1 MYLSVIIP
9 SYKSASVLRNNIP
22 YLQQHLSAKGFAYEI
37 LVVDDGSDD
46 DSLTKKTVEEL
57 KCVYLANPVN
67 MGKGEAVR
75 NGMRHAKGQ
84 FRIFT
89 DADIP
94 FNAEA
99 FDHFLHYLDFKEFD
113 LVIGDRTLQQS
124 NYFGEI
130 SRARKVGSAWF
141 SFIVGRFVAG
151 GMFDTQCGM
160 KGFRAAIAD
169 DLFGVGRIAG
179 FAFDVELIYIALKR
193 NYDIKRLPVTLRS
206 QEGSSVNMLKHSFR
220 MVMDLFRIKF
230 NHLRK
235 KYEKI
240 RSAN

>member
-1 MYLSVIIP
+1 MYLSVVIP

-22 YLQQHLSAKGFAYEI
+22 LLQTHLREKGFEHEI
-37 LVVDDGSDD
+37 IVVDDGSEDD
-46 DSLTKKTVEEL
+46 QLTKKAAEDMG
-57 KCVYLANPVN
+57 CVFVANPVN
-67 MGKGEAVR
+67 MGKGAAVR
-75 NGMRHAKGQ
+75 NGMRHAKGT

-94 FNAEA
+94 FNPEA
-99 FDHFLHYLDFKEFD
+99 FDRFLHYLDFKEFD
-113 LVIGDRTLQQS
+113 MVIGDRTLQQS

-130 SRARKVGSAWF
+130 SRARKLGSAWF

-169 DLFGVGRIAG
+169 DLFGVSLING

-206 QEGSSVNMLKHSFR
+206 QEGSSVSMLRHSFR

-235 KYEKI
+235 KYEK
-240 RSAN
+240 A

>member
-9 SYKSASVLRNNIP
+9 SYNSSSVLKNNIP
-22 YLQQHLSAKGFAYEI
+22 YLLSHLDAKGYEYEV
-37 LVVDDGSDD
+37 LVVDDGSRDEG
-46 DSLTKKTVEEL
+46 KTHKAVEEL
-57 KCVYLANPVN
+57 GCTYLKNPVN
-67 MGKGEAVR
+67 MGKGAAVR
-75 NGMRHAKGQ
+75 NGMKNAKGK

-99 FDHFLHYLDFKEFD
+99 MDLFLHYLDFKEFD
-113 LVIGDRTLQQS
+113 MVIGDRTLQQS

-130 SRARKVGSAWF
+130 SKARKLGSAWF

-160 KGFRAAIAD
+160 KGFRASIAD
-169 DLFGVGRIAG
+169 DIFGVGRVNG
-179 FAFDVELIYIALKR
+179 FAFDVEIIYIALKR
-193 NYDIKRLPVTLRS
+193 NLDIKRLPVTLRS
-206 QEGSSVNMLKHSFR
+206 QEGSSVSMLKHSFA
-220 MVMDLFRIKF
+220 MIMDLFRIKTF
-230 NHLRK
+230 HMRG

-240 RSAN
+240 R

>member
-22 YLQQHLSAKGFAYEI
+22 YLQAHLRAKGYEHEI
-37 LVVDDGSDD
+37 LVIDDGSDD
-46 DSLTKKTVEEL
+46 NSLTQKAVEEL
-57 KCVYLANPVN
+57 GCTYLANPVN
-67 MGKGEAVR
+67 MGKGAAVR

-94 FNAEA
+94 FDAEA
-99 FDHFLHYLDFKEFD
+99 FDNFLRYLDFKEFD
-113 LVIGDRTLQQS
+113 LVIGDRTLDQS

-130 SRARKVGSAWF
+130 SRARKIGSAWF

-160 KGFRAAIAD
+160 KGFRGKIAD
-169 DLFGVGRIAG
+169 DLFSVSLIDG

-193 NYDIKRLPVTLRS
+193 NYDIKRLPVKLRS
-206 QEGSSVNMLKHSFR
+206 QEGSSVSMLRHSFR

-235 KYEKI
+235 KYEK
-240 RSAN
+240 R

>member
-9 SYKSASVLRNNIP
+9 SYNSASVLKNNIP
-22 YLQQHLSAKGFAYEI
+22 FLQTFLSTKSYAYEI
-37 LVVDDGSDD
+37 LIVDDGST
-46 DSLTKKTVEEL
+46 DSGLTKKVVEDLGCQYL
-57 KCVYLANPVN
+57 KNPVN

-75 NGMRHAKGQ
+75 NGMRNAKGK

-94 FNAEA
+94 FHTEA
-99 FDHFLHYLDFKEFD
+99 FDRFLKYLDDKEFD

-130 SRARKVGSAWF
+130 SKARKLGSTWF
-141 SFIVGRFVAG
+141 AFIVGRFVAG

-160 KGFRAAIAD
+160 KGFRGEVAD
-169 DLFGVGRIAG
+169 DLFGVGRVTG

-193 NYDIKRLPVTLRS
+193 NYDIKRLPVALRS
-206 QEGSSVNMLKHSFR
+206 QEGSSVNMLRHSFR
-220 MVMDLFRIKF
+220 MVLDLFRIKF
-230 NHLRK
+230 NHLGK
-235 KYEKI
+235 KYEKTV
-240 RSAN
+240 R

>member
-1 MYLSVIIP
+1 MYLSVVIP

-22 YLQQHLSAKGFAYEI
+22 FLQSQLKGKGIEHEI
-37 LVVDDGSDD
+37 LIVDDGSEDN
-46 DSLTKKTVEEL
+46 SLTKSAVEEL
-57 KCVYLANPVN
+57 GCVYLENPVN
-67 MGKGEAVR
+67 MGKGAAVR
-75 NGMRHAKGQ
+75 NGMRHAKGK

-94 FNAEA
+94 FDPEA
-99 FDHFLHYLDFKEFD
+99 FDRFLHYLDFKEFD
-113 LVIGDRTLQQS
+113 MVIGDRTLHQS

-130 SRARKVGSAWF
+130 SRARKLGSAWF

-169 DLFGVGRIAG
+169 DLFNVSLING

-206 QEGSSVNMLKHSFR
+206 QEGSSVSMLRHSFR

-235 KYEKI
+235 KYEK
-240 RSAN
+240 A